1 MCAFHRGDTPDFRGR
16 TLDRSCG
23 VFDPKRRNL
32 EKHTKAIG
40 NQWFLAP
47 VLGGGCRLRG
57 RWCAFRRGK
66 TLDHSEVQIHLLPSS
81 TCFPTPLPPSPGDP
95 GRPKCDPPP
104 SLEPPPSLPR
114 TRDLTFSRYPFR
126 LASHLRIPAQREP
139 LDSPKTG
146 WTLHRGCERG
156 GRMCP
161 FRRREPLHSLTS
173 PPPLKEGH
181 TPATTSSQPSTRSK
195 KGSAGAPKGKQ
206 FAPTARVACLF
217 LC

>member
-1 MCAFHRGDTPDFRGR
+1 MGLGAVCLRFVEAK
-16 TLDRSCG
+16 RSISAG
-23 VFDPKRRNL
+23 GPWTALVASSTQNVGILKNIQKP
-32 EKHTKAIG
+32 IG
-40 NQWFLAP
+40 NQWCLAP
-47 VLGGGCRLRG
+47 VLGGGCGLRG

-146 WTLHRGCERG
+146 WTLHQGCEHG

-161 FRRREPLHSLTS
+161 FRRREPLH
-173 PPPLKEGH
+173 
-181 TPATTSSQPSTRSK
+181 
-195 KGSAGAPKGKQ
+195 
-206 FAPTARVACLF
+206 
-217 LC
+217 

>member
-1 MCAFHRGDTPDFRGR
+1 MWRLGPENVGILKIIQKQIQNQIFLVPVLG
-16 TLDRSCG
+16 G
-23 VFDPKRRNL
+23 VGLGALCVCFVEATRPISAGGPWTALVASSTQNVGILKNIQ
-32 EKHTKAIG
+32 KPIG
-40 NQWFLAP
+40 NQWFFAP
-47 VLGGGCRLRG
+47 VLGGGCGLRG

-146 WTLHRGCERG
+146 WTLHRGYERG

-161 FRRREPLHSLTS
+161 FRRREPLH
-173 PPPLKEGH
+173 
-181 TPATTSSQPSTRSK
+181 
-195 KGSAGAPKGKQ
+195 
-206 FAPTARVACLF
+206 
-217 LC
+217 